1 VIVVDRTDPE
11 HPKRSLP
18 PVTLAPERVDQALR
32 DLVDVRSTEAPVVSM
47 YWSIPAD
54 PGQLEG
60 ARAALYDLVRDVR
73 RAADADDLPHAA
85 RMSLRADAGRLLE
98 LEAVASRLAGHTLG
112 YFRCSRA
119 GVDEAVVLPSWVR
132 NRVELAAKPYVRP
145 LLAVLDEAHR
155 YAVVIV
161 DREHGRL
168 YEFYLGELEAQERSD
183 GRALRKPDFAPG
195 DKEHGVHRKAEELA
209 KRHYRQTVQVLE
221 RLVQERDIELV
232 VVGGHADTVPAFLDE
247 LPHRLRAKVAG
258 TFIADPN
265 TLTPAAARD
274 QAQQVVDAYE
284 RREELQL
291 VTQALERVAAGGRGA
306 VGLPWCLLAAD
317 ELAIE
322 QLLVDA
328 DARAPGRACDS
339 CGWLGLDGEGEV
351 CPVDGQPTRAT
362 PDVIDEMA
370 TRVIDSSGSVE
381 HVYADTPLRERAV
394 AVAALLRFP
403 VPRPDA

>member
-18 PVTLAPERVDQALR
+18 PVTLATKPVDQALR
-32 DLVDVRSTEAPVVSM
+32 DLVDVRSSEAPVVSM

-60 ARAALYDLVRDVR
+60 ARTALHDLVREMR
-73 RAADADDLPHAA
+73 HAADADDLPRAA
-85 RMSLRADAGRLLE
+85 RMSLRADASRLLE
-98 LEAVASRLAGHTLG
+98 LEAVASQLAGHTLG
-112 YFRCSRA
+112 CFRCSRA
-119 GVDEAVVLPSWVR
+119 GLDEAVVLPSWVR
-132 NRVELAAKPYVRP
+132 QRVELAAKPHVRP

-168 YEFYLGELEAQERSD
+168 YEYYLGELEAQERSD

-195 DKEHGVHRKAEELA
+195 DKEHGVHHKAEELA
-209 KRHYRQTVQVLE
+209 KHHHRQTARALE
-221 RLVQERDIELV
+221 RLVRDRDIELV
-232 VVGGHADTVPAFLDE
+232 VVGGHADTVPAFLDQ
-247 LPHRLRAKVAG
+247 LPHPLRPKVAG
-258 TFIADPN
+258 TFVADPH

-284 RREELQL
+284 RREEQQL
-291 VTQALERVAAGGRGA
+291 VARALERVATGGPGA
-306 VGLPWCLLAAD
+306 VGLSWCLLAAN

-322 QLLVDA
+322 QLPVEA
-328 DARAPGRACDS
+328 EARAPGRVCDS
-339 CGWLGLDGEGEV
+339 CGWLGLDGDGDL
-351 CPVDGQPTRAT
+351 CPVDGQPLRAT

-381 HVYADTPLRERAV
+381 HVYADTPLREHV
-394 AVAALLRFP
+394 VAALLRFP